1 MGRGF
6 GDRTTDNFKDLTTSF
21 KDFMESYEAVR
32 QLGYGIEKVGFE
44 EKVVVEEIPYFYQD
58 EITIRIDKPNN
69 IKRSVAADY
78 FYSSIDLGY
87 DKPNG
92 DNLYEEAM
100 GLDEPNIKG
109 SYSTPIT
116 RVENEFEKESEYRA
130 DSYGREFAR
139 RKPKSEYPE
148 EDTRYDKDI
157 MFLDVKRPGGDVGN
171 YLMREW
177 ADDFETLSDYSIF
190 ATGIYSAET
199 ATNLRLSPLN
209 CLLRWG
215 NWVKCGLDK
224 YKDKYIRYTST
235 EGNSQLKTQLR
246 TDLYPNSKEYA
257 ENGEI
262 LIGDLDKSIFI
273 PEYIEFDYPVD
284 SELLRK
290 INGKSINRD
299 DEEIMNYYGLVEFI
313 NEDGYLEYGNLMELK
328 PNGNGQWKLLK
339 ANKKTI
345 RKSYLEQPIPTQGGF
360 NYELNTEIDE

>member
-1 MGRGF
+1 MKIGF
-6 GDRTTDNFKDLTTSF
+6 KVFIIFSKIDYVYQYEFTISIGQPNDIIRT
-21 KDFMESYEAVR
+21 
-32 QLGYGIEKVGFE
+32 
-44 EKVVVEEIPYFYQD
+44 
-58 EITIRIDKPNN
+58 
-69 IKRSVAADY
+69 VASDY
-78 FYSSIDLGY
+78 FYSSLSIGY
-87 DKPNG
+87 KNPSG

-157 MFLDVKRPGGDVGN
+157 MFLDVKRNENGLDN
-171 YLMREW
+171 YEMKIWE
-177 ADDFETLSDYSIF
+177 DDFEPLSDYSIF

-246 TDLYPNSKEYA
+246 TDLYPNSKEYV

-299 DEEIMNYYGLVEFI
+299 DEEIMNYYGIVEFV
-313 NEDGYLEYGNLMELK
+313 NEDGYLEYGYLMELK

-345 RKSYLEQPIPTQGGF
+345 RKSYLEQPIPKPPKPTQGGF